1 MSERED
7 LSDDLSDGARGAEA
21 EARRAKADH
30 QVLTALVV
38 LFAGSIALFVPV
50 IWLLRTLG

>member
-1 MSERED
+1 MSERE
-7 LSDDLSDGARGAEA
+7 
-21 EARRAKADH
+21 DH

-38 LFAGSIALFVPV
+38 LFGGSIALFVPV